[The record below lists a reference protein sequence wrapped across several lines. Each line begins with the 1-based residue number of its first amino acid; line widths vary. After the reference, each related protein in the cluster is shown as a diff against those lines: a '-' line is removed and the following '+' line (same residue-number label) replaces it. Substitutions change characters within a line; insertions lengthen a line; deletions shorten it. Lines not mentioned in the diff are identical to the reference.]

1 MPITTVHPDYDK
13 VCKRYALIRAIVN
26 NEACHYIRT
35 IDPDDPCRNRQY
47 REDAILTNFTNFTKE
62 GLSGLVF
69 SKPPVIE
76 LPSEMEYLLEDAT
89 GTGVNIWQFSQS
101 TVSEVLQLGRHA
113 LLPEFHNDTKKAYLK
128 PYAAEAIDHWRVA
141 MINGIVQPWMIKLVE
156 YVDAPSDD
164 PFNADKIKQYRV
176 LLLQPINGEW
186 VYTQEVWQETVD
198 ERDKIGSWKVIET
211 STPVDADGNTF
222 DYIPLQFL
230 GSVNNDWVVD
240 FQPLYDISVLN
251 VGHYKNSADYEESI
265 FITGQPF
272 LVINTGDVGSLD
284 EFKQANPNGIKFGSR
299 SYMTVGSGGDGK
311 LLQAN
316 ANQLVSQAMKE
327 KLEQAAQIGAR
338 LIESAGGRETAEAAK
353 IRYGSQHSALYTL
366 TSNISWGIARA
377 LQTVCRF
384 MGVSPESVKYKLN
397 DQFFDEKADPNLIAQ
412 MWLGIDRGVLTAHEV
427 REYGRRTGW
436 IESDRTD
443 EEMDKEV
450 EQMDPLQ
457 GGAINDNAGSNTSSS
472 NTLNASNPN
481 ASESNT

>member
-1 MPITTVHPDYDK
+1 MPITTVHPEYK
-13 VCKRYALIRAIVN
+13 KACKRYELIRAVVN
-26 NEACHYIRT
+26 NEASQYIRN
-35 IDPDDPCRNRQY
+35 IDPDDPCRNKQY
-47 REDAILTNFTNFTKE
+47 KEDAILTNFTQFTKE
-62 GLSGLVF
+62 GLSGLIF
-69 SKPPVIE
+69 TKDPVIE
-76 LPSEMEYLLEDAT
+76 LPSEMEYLMDDTT

-101 TVSEVLQLGRHA
+101 SASEVLQLGRYA
-113 LLPEFHNDTKKAYLK
+113 LLPEFHNENKKAYLK
-128 PYAAEAIDHWRVA
+128 PYAAEAIEHWRVA
-141 MINGIVQPWMIKLVE
+141 MINGIVQPWMIKLAE
-156 YVDAPSDD
+156 WIEAPSDD
-164 PFNADKIKQYRV
+164 PFSDEKIKQYLV
-176 LLLQPINGEW
+176 LLLEPENDGW
-186 VYTQEVWQETVD
+186 VYRQEIWREVVDQKLRRSDWQVVD
-198 ERDKIGSWKVIET
+198 RI
-211 STPVDADGNTF
+211 TPVDANGQTF
-222 DYIPLQFL
+222 DYIPLQFI

-240 FQPLYDISVLN
+240 FQPLYDIAVLN

-284 EFKQANPNGIKFGSR
+284 EFKQANPNGIRFGSR

-366 TSNISWGIARA
+366 TSNISWGVEKA
-377 LQTVCRF
+377 LKTVCRF
-384 MGVSPESVKYKLN
+384 MGVDPNSVKYKLN

-443 EEMDKEV
+443 EEIDSEV
-450 EQMDPLQ
+450 EQIDPLQ
-457 GGAINDNAGSNTSSS
+457 GGVVNDNAGSNITSSTS
-472 NTLNASNPN
+472 ANASSED
-481 ASESNT
+481 AS